1 MRRREFIAGLG
12 GAAAWATRA
21 VAQQGD
27 WVRRVGVM
35 MGGREDNEESR
46 AWLKALLGGLK
57 DAGWEQPRNIEVYPR
72 WPAGDPVRIRLLAKE
87 IVALRPDVIVAGT
100 TPAVKALLEE
110 TKSLP
115 IVFTNVTDP
124 VGTGLV
130 ASLARPGGTTSGFSA
145 FEYSLGGIW
154 VQLLKTIAPQ
164 IAHVAIM
171 FNPDTAPDDRHYFP
185 SVESARLALALTASE
200 APVRTA
206 GDIDTLI
213 AAQGDRTHGGLV
225 VIPDTFATSNSRLI
239 IDVAARHRVP
249 AIYHHKFMAVEG
261 GLISYGTSAVDLYRR
276 AASYVDR
283 ILRGAKVSELPVQQ
297 PTKFE
302 LVINLKTAKT
312 LGLAVPETLL
322 ATADEVI
329 Q

>member
-12 GAAAWATRA
+12 GAAAWTTRA
-21 VAQQGD
+21 AAQQGD

-35 MGGREDNEESR
+35 MGGREESEESR
-46 AWLKALLGGLK
+46 AWLRALLSGLK
-57 DAGWEQPRNIEVYPR
+57 DAGWEQPRNILVYPR
-72 WPAGDPVRIRLLAKE
+72 WPAGDPVRMRLLAKE
-87 IVALRPDVIVAGT
+87 IVALQPDAIVAGT
-100 TPAVKALLEE
+100 TPAAKALLDE

-130 ASLARPGGTTSGFSA
+130 ASLARPGGAASGFSA

-171 FNPDTAPDDRHYFP
+171 FNPDTAPDDRQYFP
-185 SVESARLALALTASE
+185 SVESARLALALTAST
-200 APVRTA
+200 ALVRNAEDVETV
-206 GDIDTLI
+206 I
-213 AAQGDRTHGGLV
+213 AAQAGRGGLV
-225 VIPDTFATSNSRLI
+225 VIPDTFAASNSRLI
-239 IDVAARHRVP
+239 INIAARHRVP
-249 AIYHHKFMAVEG
+249 AIYHHRFMAVEG
-261 GLISYGTSAVDLYRR
+261 GLISYGTSALDLYRR

-283 ILRGAKVSELPVQQ
+283 ILRGTKVSELPVQQ

-302 LVINLKTAKT
+302 LVINLKTAKA
-312 LGLAVPETLL
+312 LGLNVPNTLL
-322 ATADEVI
+322 AVADEVI
-329 Q
+329 E

>member
-1 MRRREFIAGLG
+1 MKRREFIAGLG
-12 GAAAWATRA
+12 GAAAWPVAAR
-21 VAQQGD
+21 AQQGEP
-27 WVRRVGVM
+27 VRRVGVM
-35 MGGREDNEESR
+35 MGSREDNEESR
-46 AWLKALLGGLK
+46 AWLKAFLGGLK

-72 WPAGDPVRIRLLAKE
+72 WPAGDPVRMRLLAKE
-87 IVALRPDVIVAGT
+87 IVALQPDVIVAGT

-154 VQLLKTIAPQ
+154 VQLLKTVAPQ

-171 FNPDTAPDDRHYFP
+171 FNPDTAPDDRQYFP
-185 SVESARLALALTASE
+185 SIESAKQGLALAASE
-200 APVRTA
+200 ALVRTA
-206 GDIDTLI
+206 ADIEIAI
-213 AAQGDRTHGGLV
+213 AAQGGQTRGGLV
-225 VIPDTFATSNSRLI
+225 VIPDTFAASNSKLI
-239 IDVAARHRVP
+239 IEIAARHRVP
-249 AIYHHKFMAVEG
+249 AIYHHRFMAVEG

-302 LVINLKTAKT
+302 LVINLKTAKS
-312 LGLAVPETLL
+312 LGLTIPETLL